1 MGPIDSPCSNLISF
15 LSSSSTIVSLC
26 ITLCKLWL
34 QLHATGTTRHQSGC
48 SQCSWHMCIIR
59 PSWQSG
65 LIDTLLAGTNKQI
78 WLKSLTNEIGHCSI
92 GLSKLCKPCDVIKG
106 NNTELFVKPK
116 QVPQTTKSLTAILF
130 AVCAQTCLESTETEW
145 LLVATTLMSTRMSI
159 LLRSAH
165 WMLNST

>member
-116 QVPQTTKSLTAILF
+116 QVPPNHKVTYCNF
-130 AVCAQTCLESTETEW
+130 VCS
-145 LLVATTLMSTRMSI
+145 MSPNMSGVYRDRMTVGGDHLDVYMSI